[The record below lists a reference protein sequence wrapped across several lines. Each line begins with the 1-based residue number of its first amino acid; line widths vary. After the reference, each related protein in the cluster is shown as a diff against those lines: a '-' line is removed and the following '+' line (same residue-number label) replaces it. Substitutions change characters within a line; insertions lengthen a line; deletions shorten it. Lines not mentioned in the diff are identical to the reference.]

1 MLKNIMWA
9 TILCF
14 FLSISPSQATRTMTE
29 WQKLHVRAHPRLI
42 DRPQAHNTALI
53 APLSPITLLIS
64 KPRLIWLLPRSIWCH
79 LPGRAVIA
87 PSIHPFSKLLILFRV
102 TEGKWTHTHAIYTHR
117 HMYINT
123 IIPSKE
129 PLVRLGIKWN
139 PDLITNLIRTLKTL
153 NTTDAYNLNLLWLG
167 A

>member
-1 MLKNIMWA
+1 MLKNITLWA

-14 FLSISPSQATRTMTE
+14 FLPIPPSQTTRTITE
-29 WQKLHVRAHPRLI
+29 WQKLHVRAHPRLT
-42 DRPQAHNTALI
+42 DRTQAYNTALI

-79 LPGRAVIA
+79 LPGRAAIA
-87 PSIHPFSKLLILFRV
+87 PSIHLFSKLLILFRV
-102 TEGKWTHTHAIYTHR
+102 TEGKWTHTHAVYTRR

-123 IIPSKE
+123 IIPSIE
-129 PLVRLGIKWN
+129 PLFCLGVKCN
-139 PDLITNLIRTLKTL
+139 PDLVTNLIRTLKTL
-153 NTTDAYNLNLLWLG
+153 NTTDTYNLLWLG